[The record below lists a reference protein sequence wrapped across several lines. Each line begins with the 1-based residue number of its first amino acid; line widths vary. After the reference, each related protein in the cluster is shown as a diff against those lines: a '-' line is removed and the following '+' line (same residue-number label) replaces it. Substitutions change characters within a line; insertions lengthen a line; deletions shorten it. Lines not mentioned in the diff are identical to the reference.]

1 MNQITRQIKE
11 ILSVVLEC
19 DLSQQSDEADLI
31 LLGLDSI
38 HFIQMIIALEDA
50 PNKRIPDEYLGMAHH
65 WFILHGRYVC
75 TAKRANC
82 EGCIISDK
90 CMHNE

>member
-50 PNKRIPDEYLGMAHH
+50 LNKRIPDEYLQIDAMNTGKKIEKA
-65 WFILHGRYVC
+65 FENVQ
-75 TAKRANC
+75 
-82 EGCIISDK
+82 S
-90 CMHNE
+90 

>member
-1 MNQITRQIKE
+1 MNQITRKIKE

-50 PNKRIPDEYLGMAHH
+50 LNKRIPDEYLQIDAMNTVKKIEKA
-65 WFILHGRYVC
+65 FENVQ
-75 TAKRANC
+75 
-82 EGCIISDK
+82 S
-90 CMHNE
+90 